1 MADGRPHWIPQG
13 AALRAVCE
21 RLRRRGDRS
30 FMPVCCP
37 LSCWRGAM
45 EPSFS
50 GSGRHSSA
58 VQLFLIAL
66 QPALAA
72 SASHARFM
80 VSATAMAAATPA
92 LGQEANNK
100 GTKLAMS
107 MRLRTSSCGH
117 GTLGIC
123 FGCCISNPGLHQA
136 ARRTLPS
143 PTSPLTVRMSH
154 CRPSTAAVAPAW
166 CGPTKAT
173 SCMAQPISPAA
184 ASLGSNPLLQEQLPA

>member
-1 MADGRPHWIPQG
+1 
-13 AALRAVCE
+13 
-21 RLRRRGDRS
+21 
-30 FMPVCCP
+30 MPVCRP
-37 LSCWRGAM
+37 LSRWREAM
-45 EPSFS
+45 EPSFN
-50 GSGRHSSA
+50 GSGRHSPA

-66 QPALAA
+66 QPALAT
-72 SASHARFM
+72 SASHARFK
-80 VSATAMAAATPA
+80 VSATPMAAATPA

-136 ARRTLPS
+136 ARRTRPS

-154 CRPSTAAVAPAW
+154 CRPSTAAAASADQGNVQH
-166 CGPTKAT
+166 GPTHITYGCVTWQQSAIAGAT
-173 SCMAQPISPAA
+173 PGLSSKGPA
-184 ASLGSNPLLQEQLPA
+184 GP

>member
-1 MADGRPHWIPQG
+1 
-13 AALRAVCE
+13 
-21 RLRRRGDRS
+21 
-30 FMPVCCP
+30 MPVCRP
-37 LSCWRGAM
+37 LSRWREAM
-45 EPSFS
+45 EPSFN
-50 GSGRHSSA
+50 GSGRHSPA

-66 QPALAA
+66 QPALAT
-72 SASHARFM
+72 SASHARFK
-80 VSATAMAAATPA
+80 VSATPMAAATPA

-107 MRLRTSSCGH
+107 MRLRTSSCGR

-123 FGCCISNPGLHQA
+123 FGCCILTPGLPQA
-136 ARRTLPS
+136 ARRTRPN

-166 CGPTKAT
+166 CGPTKAM
-173 SCMAQPISPAA
+173 SCMAQPISPTA